1 MDNLKYLCNKLQ
13 KTKLPESVTRFIWKY
28 LKDQKMCLVGF
39 FIVALSLSIE
49 MSLTPYLLK
58 VIIDIVV
65 QYQNYQSPI
74 VMINATLIP
83 VVLYIFVRIFSD
95 FHIKLYNYINL
106 CLYPKIKA
114 EITKDIFTILINN
127 SYDYFQ
133 NNFTG
138 SITQQIFN
146 MINNVENI
154 IQICNELFYHRMFT
168 LIVASTTLFMSVPP
182 IFGAI
187 IVVWST
193 IFVCLSY
200 LASKPLKILS
210 QKLSEA
216 NSSFAGTIS
225 DSISNVINIKL
236 FNNINYEVLNIE
248 QKLKELTC
256 IDKNLR
262 WYNLKVNIF
271 QSVSITIFIGSML
284 IALVYMR
291 SKNLVTVGDFS
302 LVLGISISFMYSI
315 YGIGMEIQEF
325 IKSVGMCNQALNFIV
340 DPYEIMDLHTAL
352 PICVNNGEIKFNNVN
367 FSFRNNSPLF
377 VNFNLTI
384 PHAQKVGLVGF
395 SGGGKSTLIKL
406 ILRLI
411 EPESGQILI
420 NNQDVKT
427 VTKNSIGEQIAVISQ
442 DPELFHRSIIDNI
455 RFAKINA
462 SDEEVINAAKQAE
475 CHNFIIS
482 LPNGYQSLV
491 GEKGIKLSGGQKQRI
506 AMARAFLKNSAILLM
521 DEATSALD
529 SVTEKYIQ
537 KNLIKLMAN
546 KTTIVVAHRL
556 STLKNMDRIIFLE
569 NGKIIEDG
577 SLDELLVKSNGHFY
591 KLWQMQFQGFL
602 IEQ

>member
-1 MDNLKYLCNKLQ
+1 
-13 KTKLPESVTRFIWKY
+13 
-28 LKDQKMCLVGF
+28 
-39 FIVALSLSIE
+39 
-49 MSLTPYLLK
+49 
-58 VIIDIVV
+58 
-65 QYQNYQSPI
+65 
-74 VMINATLIP
+74 
-83 VVLYIFVRIFSD
+83 
-95 FHIKLYNYINL
+95 
-106 CLYPKIKA
+106 
-114 EITKDIFTILINN
+114 
-127 SYDYFQ
+127 
-133 NNFTG
+133 
-138 SITQQIFN
+138 
-146 MINNVENI
+146 
-154 IQICNELFYHRMFT
+154 
-168 LIVASTTLFMSVPP
+168 
-182 IFGAI
+182 
-187 IVVWST
+187 
-193 IFVCLSY
+193 
-200 LASKPLKILS
+200 
-210 QKLSEA
+210 
-216 NSSFAGTIS
+216 
-225 DSISNVINIKL
+225 
-236 FNNINYEVLNIE
+236 
-248 QKLKELTC
+248 
-256 IDKNLR
+256 
-262 WYNLKVNIF
+262 
-271 QSVSITIFIGSML
+271 ML

-315 YGIGMEIQEF
+315 YGIGMEMQEF

-455 RFAKINA
+455 RFANISA

-591 KLWQMQFQGFL
+591 KLWQMQSQGFL

>member
-28 LKDQKMCLVGF
+28 LKDQKMCLFGF

-377 VNFNLTI
+377 INFNLTI

-569 NGKIIEDG
+569 NGTIIEDG
-577 SLDELLVKSNGHFY
+577 SLDELLVKPNGHFY
-591 KLWQMQFQGFL
+591 KLWQMQSQGFL